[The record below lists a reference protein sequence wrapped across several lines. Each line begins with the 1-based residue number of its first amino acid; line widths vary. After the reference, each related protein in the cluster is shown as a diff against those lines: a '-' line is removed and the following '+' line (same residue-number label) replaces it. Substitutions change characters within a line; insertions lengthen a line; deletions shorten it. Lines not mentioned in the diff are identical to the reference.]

1 MSKDS
6 SAKYYQNNKERPQKK
21 LVKDI
26 VHKRKKVKEGLSKE
40 YKEKTDNM
48 VVNDTK
54 IYHKKQ
60 KLVEYRRK
68 YYKMSKNAS
77 L

>member
-48 VVNDTK
+48 VVNDSK
-54 IYHKKQ
+54 IYHKI
-60 KLVEYRRK
+60 
-68 YYKMSKNAS
+68 KNKS
-77 L
+77 LFSIEENIIR